1 MDSKETV
8 LIVEDEKT
16 LAHALELKVQH
27 AGYSTQIAA
36 NGTDGMREA
45 LSGTYGVILLDLM
58 LPGVDGFS
66 ILQALQEKGNTVPV
80 IVLTN
85 LGQDKDRERAKSL
98 GAKEYFVKADTPI
111 AVILDKMKEVME

>member
-1 MDSKETV
+1 MQSHTSV

-16 LAHALELKVQH
+16 LAHALELKVGH
-27 AGYSTQIAA
+27 SGFVTHVVST
-36 NGTDGMREA
+36 GDEGLREA
-45 LSGTYGVILLDLM
+45 LTGQYSVILLDLM
-58 LPGVDGFS
+58 LPGADGFA
-66 ILQALQEKGNTVPV
+66 ILQALREKSISTPV

-111 AVILDKMKEVME
+111 AMILAKMKEVME